1 MGEGQTTFEQHEI
14 LQKRTMR
21 TRVIIIIYY
30 FTLFGF
36 MTNVVESTVLQM
48 LNVLSYCCIR

>member
-1 MGEGQTTFEQHEI
+1 MGEGHATFEQHEI

-30 FTLFGF
+30 FTLFGY
-36 MTNVVESTVLQM
+36 MTNVVEFTYLKE
-48 LNVLSYCCIR
+48 